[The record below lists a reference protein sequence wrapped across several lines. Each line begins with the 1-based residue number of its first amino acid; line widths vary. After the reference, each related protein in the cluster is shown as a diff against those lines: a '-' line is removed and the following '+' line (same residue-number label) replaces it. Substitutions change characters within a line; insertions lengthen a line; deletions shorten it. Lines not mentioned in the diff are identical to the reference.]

1 MNRLA
6 AFLVT
11 LSRQLFW
18 VAAFGLILAA
28 LYVSLGRQLVPLVA
42 EYRTELQERVGTA
55 LDMPVTLGRLEG
67 RWEGLLRRACWR
79 MTCCWA
85 RATVRCVWIA
95 SPSCP
100 IWPAASG
107 HAHGG

>member
-42 EYRTELQERVGTA
+42 EYRTELQERCAPPRYAGDIGAPGRA
-55 LDMPVTLGRLEG
+55 LGG
-67 RWEGLLRRACWR
+67 
-79 MTCCWA
+79 
-85 RATVRCVWIA
+85 
-95 SPSCP
+95 SCAA
-100 IWPAASG
+100 PAGA
-107 HAHGG
+107 

>member
-28 LYVSLGRQLVPLVA
+28 LYVSLGRRWCRWLPN
-42 EYRTELQERVGTA
+42 TA
-55 LDMPVTLGRLEG
+55 RNCRKGCAP
-67 RWEGLLRRACWR
+67 
-79 MTCCWA
+79 
-85 RATVRCVWIA
+85 
-95 SPSCP
+95 PSICR
-100 IWPAASG
+100 
-107 HAHGG
+107 